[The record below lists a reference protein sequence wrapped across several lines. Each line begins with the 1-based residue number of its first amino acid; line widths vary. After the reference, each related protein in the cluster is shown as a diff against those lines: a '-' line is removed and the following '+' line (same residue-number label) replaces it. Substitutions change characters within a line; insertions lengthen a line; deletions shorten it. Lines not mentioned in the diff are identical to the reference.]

1 MNRSAPYRQLM
12 NRPVGLRF
20 PASLCFTHLVRTA
33 KAGGGR
39 LRAAILALLGGAAL
53 AVAAACGGE
62 GGGQAAE
69 AEALLVLAAAD
80 LQAAMPELVAHY
92 EATTGRR
99 AEVILGSTGNL
110 TSQIE
115 QGAPGDVFLAAN
127 ESFIDRLAGRD
138 LILPESRRVYAIGP
152 LVLVSAAGVP
162 LPASVA
168 DLADAGYGTI
178 AIANP
183 EHAPY
188 GMAAREAMQS
198 AGVWDAV
205 RPRLVMGENIAQAL
219 QFVRT
224 GNADA
229 GIVALG
235 LVVQLP
241 DMAHRLVDPGLHAP
255 LRQTGAVL
263 RGSARP
269 ADAAAFLDLVTGERG
284 QAILQSHGFEPP
296 DRR

>member
-1 MNRSAPYRQLM
+1 MKTMHSLSRIRAAK
-12 NRPVGLRF
+12 RPR
-20 PASLCFTHLVRTA
+20 H
-33 KAGGGR
+33 AGGG
-39 LRAAILALLGGAAL
+39 LLFLLVVSLLVASLPAGCSEGRGSGGGA
-53 AVAAACGGE
+53 E
-62 GGGQAAE
+62 P
-69 AEALLVLAAAD
+69 LLVLAAAD
-80 LQAAMPELVAHY
+80 LQAAMPDLIARY
-92 EATTGRR
+92 EAATGRQ
-99 AEVILGSTGNL
+99 AEVVLGSTGNL

-127 ESFIDRLAGRD
+127 QSFIDRLEGRG
-138 LILPESRRVYAIGP
+138 LIVPQTRRVYAIGP
-152 LVLVSAAGVP
+152 LVLVSAPGVA
-162 LPASVA
+162 LPRAVV
-168 DLADAGYGTI
+168 DLADPAYGTV

-205 RPRLVMGENIAQAL
+205 RPRLVLGENIAQAL
-219 QFVRT
+219 QFVRS

-241 DMAHRLVDPGLHAP
+241 DLAWQPVDPGLHAP

-263 RGSARP
+263 RGSTRP
-269 ADAAAFLDLVTGERG
+269 DEAAAFLDVVTSEEGR
-284 QAILQSHGFEPP
+284 AVLRSHGFELP
-296 DRR
+296 DAR